1 MKDISDLRHAFAEY
15 LDYCQFVRRMRD
27 QTIRAK
33 LWILNDFAD
42 FIEIDKLEDLTTQHV
57 NDWISGQAR
66 RGLNSRTINTRIC
79 HVVAMLRYFRDMGA
93 PMPKLKIRLIA
104 KQKETEPIRRVFY
117 TREQIEQVLAYANQI
132 QWLLI
137 KLSFDCGL
145 RITELRNL
153 RLQDVSDRMIVFTG
167 KGGKRREVYMSNEA
181 RQRLDRW
188 IISRRVQDHLWE
200 RPNGETLSVEEI
212 RHLMRQPFYLAG
224 YRNFHPHSLRHSFA
238 TDIQRNGAT
247 LMESQKMLG
256 HSTAVITERY
266 LHGLDGQMA
275 TCFERLKFSASE
287 PTSVH

>member
-1 MKDISDLRHAFAEY
+1 MEEVNSLRQSFAEY
-15 LDYCQFVRRMRD
+15 LDYCQFVRRMSD

-42 FIEIDKLEDLTTQHV
+42 FTGADNLNVLTTQQV
-57 NDWISGQAR
+57 NDWIANQAR

-79 HVVAMLRYFRDMGA
+79 HIVAMLRYFRDMGVT
-93 PMPKLKIRLIA
+93 MPELKIRLIT
-104 KQKETEPIRRVFY
+104 KQKETEPVRRVFY
-117 TREQIEQVLAYANQI
+117 TREQIAQVLEYCNQV
-132 QWLLI
+132 QWLLV

-145 RITELRNL
+145 RITELRNI
-153 RLQDVSDRMIVFTG
+153 RLENISDRMIVFTG
-167 KGGKRREVYMSNEA
+167 KGGKRREVHMSEEA
-181 RQRLDRW
+181 RKRLDRW
-188 IISRRVQDHLWE
+188 IISRRIQDYLWE
-200 RPNGETLSVEEI
+200 RSIGEVLSVEEI
-212 RHLMRQPFYLAG
+212 RHLMRQPFHLAG